1 MFAGCV
7 LAGCSNLVAE
17 SVVPEA
23 INNAGCASNAAF
35 VRAWAVK
42 GSAVSTDV
50 DVGPSGLIGFG
61 AT

>member
-1 MFAGCV
+1 M
-7 LAGCSNLVAE
+7 
-17 SVVPEA
+17 PEA
-23 INNAGCASNAAF
+23 INNAGCASSAAS
-35 VRAWAVK
+35 VRAWAVT